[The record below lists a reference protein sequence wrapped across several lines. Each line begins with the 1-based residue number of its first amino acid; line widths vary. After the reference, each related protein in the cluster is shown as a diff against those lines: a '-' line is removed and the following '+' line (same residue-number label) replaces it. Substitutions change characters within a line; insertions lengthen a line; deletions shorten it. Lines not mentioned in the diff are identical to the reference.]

1 MDPIK
6 VKLDDCT
13 GCTICVKSCPYTSI
27 TMKNHKAVIDLN
39 TCVLCGVCVDAC
51 PFDAITIQR
60 TRFKG
65 QDISLFSGISLFAEN
80 HDSKLEPVVLEIIG
94 AARELNKDLNTT
106 ISAVLIGNGVE
117 HLAEELISYGV
128 DEVWMVDSPEIGDF
142 EEDVEAKLVEDI
154 ILKKKPEIF
163 LGGGTI
169 IGRSLLPRVA
179 ANLLT
184 GLTADCTELHVVT
197 GEDGTKLLSQT
208 RPAFGGNIMATIMCD
223 KHRPQMAT
231 VRHKV
236 MEEAEKV
243 GKNHKGR
250 VVKFD
255 NLFIPKSK
263 LKILD
268 FIKGEGKHVNLQ
280 DADIIV
286 SGGRG
291 IQDPKNFALIEELAE
306 AVGGALGASR
316 AAVDAGWIDYPH
328 QVGQTGKT
336 VNPVVYIACG
346 ISGAIQHLAGMKS
359 SDVIIAINNDINA
372 PIFDVAHYGIVGDL
386 FEVIPEII
394 KQLTGNPVKLNL
406 KESEVKNI

>member
-1 MDPIK
+1 MDPIR
-6 VKLDDCT
+6 VILDKCT
-13 GCTICVKSCPYTSI
+13 GCTICVKSCPHDSI
-27 TMKNHKAVIDLN
+27 VMQERKAVIDLD
-39 TCVLCGVCVDAC
+39 TCVLCGLCVDAC
-51 PFDAITIQR
+51 KFEAITIQR

-80 HDSKLEPVVLEIIG
+80 HDGKLEPVVLEIIG

-128 DEVWMVDSPEIGDF
+128 DEVWMVDSPEIIDYA
-142 EEDVEAKLVEDI
+142 EDVEAKLIEDI

-184 GLTADCTELHVVT
+184 GLTADCTELHIET
-197 GEDGTKLLSQT
+197 GEDGVKQLSQT

-236 MEEAEKV
+236 MKEAEKI
-243 GKNHKGR
+243 GEAHKGR
-250 VVKFD
+250 IVKFED
-255 NLFIPKSK
+255 IYIPKSK
-263 LKILD
+263 LEILD
-268 FIKGEGKHVNLQ
+268 FTRGGGKHVNLQ

-306 AVGGALGASR
+306 ALGGSLGASR

-359 SDVIIAINNDINA
+359 SDFIIAINNDINA

-394 KQLTGNPVKLNL
+394 KQLTENSAKSNL
-406 KESEVKNI
+406 KELVVENV